1 MMAAQLRCGRVDG
14 KGSFTV
20 GSWQWWW
27 WEGGVASAG
36 GGDVDGDG
44 DGDRHCQSVNNWLN
58 IVWLKRECAK

>member
-20 GSWQWWW
+20 GSLQWWW
-27 WEGGVASAG
+27 WEGGVAG
-36 GGDVDGDG
+36 GGDVGDDGV
-44 DGDRHCQSVNNWLN
+44 RHCQSVNNWLN